1 MTRTKFSDL
10 RKELLAKPGVAE
22 RLSVARQETEE
33 ETRLYT
39 LHQKEQTGNPI
50 EMKDDL
56 SG

>member
-1 MTRTKFSDL
+1 MAQTKFSDL
-10 RKELLAKPGVAE
+10 RNELLAKPGIDE

-39 LHQKEQTGNPI
+39 LHQKEQTGTPI